1 MDINDVD
8 KFVYSWGMWERG
20 LSDAMAKSIEM
31 VEKFLCRDDVT
42 APQREALLSLHD
54 SLIEAKICAGWT
66 L

>member
-42 APQREALLSLHD
+42 AQQREALLSF
-54 SLIEAKICAGWT
+54 IEAKIRAGWT